1 MHAYTHVAHK
11 SVAHTFLRGPGLFS
25 CLASML
31 VVLFGETS
39 IHSAGCAACL
49 LPRFFA
55 VWCLAACE
63 GLDFELTLW
72 QPDSQRLYPWP
83 RLSKPW
89 LLQYPSSKLACAL
102 QVIESLNDTEWG
114 SALDSTTCHTF
125 SILFILARCQDTLGK
140 LGLAV
145 EGMVRVAFEPVRQSV
160 LASARQLIVQGLLK
174 YLLKMKKA
182 IVCYRWASRLQLS
195 PVTSNATTWECPT
208 KVDVTAVFGNSLDPD
223 QGSVHA
229 QKQTDHKDHKDPT
242 SNFQPCQQIS
252 TDIKPEYPREITS
265 HTLIESSSA
274 KNRLPCCRQLHG
286 G

>member
-1 MHAYTHVAHK
+1 MHTHAYVLTELYIYMICIYTGTHTHLYYMYIHSVTVGNICAYMHAWMHAYTHVAHK

-72 QPDSQRLYPWP
+72 QPHSQRLYPWP

-102 QVIESLNDTEWG
+102 QVIESLKDTEWG

-125 SILFILARCQDTLGK
+125 S
-140 LGLAV
+140 
-145 EGMVRVAFEPVRQSV
+145 
-160 LASARQLIVQGLLK
+160 
-174 YLLKMKKA
+174 YLLDA
-182 IVCYRWASRLQLS
+182 RTR
-195 PVTSNATTWECPT
+195 
-208 KVDVTAVFGNSLDPD
+208 
-223 QGSVHA
+223 
-229 QKQTDHKDHKDPT
+229 
-242 SNFQPCQQIS
+242 
-252 TDIKPEYPREITS
+252 
-265 HTLIESSSA
+265 
-274 KNRLPCCRQLHG
+274 
-286 G
+286 